1 MMTTN
6 TEAIEKLTEQISK
19 LENKLSK
26 SKGKGLRERLDGAN
40 VESFFPS
47 LLSPIGKAGQ
57 GTANMIQGIA
67 DIGKKRRL
75 KKKLGQLDSLQ
86 GEMESPASEDT
97 SIVPDVG
104 ELLSGSGDGGGA
116 SFGGESLTEMM
127 QGLVIAVE
135 NMNESIMGSIESLHH
150 MLDDNLQSI
159 KYCLEDMLGE
169 IEHSGDREERNEIED
184 DLDELSDVEDD
195 REQDRQATSS
205 SKTKK
210 GGLIKRGLGK
220 IPGMSKGMKLA
231 GGMGKMLK
239 GMIPALMGI
248 LPMLLAAI
256 TPFLLPVLGII
267 LAGLGLFMYFKFL
280 PDMIDAVSNFIFD
293 GKKAMDKL
301 NKSAEEFAEQTR
313 DYNNMQAE
321 SFAKLTE
328 SEQSKVKEE
337 ESQVRQAVA
346 GQTRS
351 GANVGDRLDSVA
363 DARIGALAGMEN
375 VSMETLKRNAERA
388 DLQHNR
394 EVNNRQQVLEHNKEF
409 GAPGIMDYLKSF
421 GAAAIAPV
429 MPQVVMN
436 AGVRRSIGKVA
447 SGGAEREMMPRQ
459 AEEAIAALKQEK
471 DQAQNMMMLA
481 QVTGMESSPEGR
493 SRYNSLIE
501 QGVHKVPTS
510 VLSRAIQLA
519 DYDESGSLSGK
530 EQESLNYQIGVVS
543 TPPLAGL
550 MDRPRE
556 LDLPVQLPGSFT
568 SPENTA
574 RENQIINQTNITNID
589 ATTTVQTPLEGNNQ

>member
-6 TEAIEKLTEQISK
+6 TEAIEKLTEEISK

-26 SKGKGLRERLDGAN
+26 SKGKGLRERLDGVN

-104 ELLSGSGDGGGA
+104 ELLSGSGEGGGA

-127 QGLVIAVE
+127 QGLLIAVE
-135 NMNESIMGSIESLHH
+135 NMNESILGSIESLHN

-169 IEHSGDREERNEIED
+169 IEHSGDRAERNEIED
-184 DLDELSDVEDD
+184 DLDELSEVEED
-195 REQDRQATSS
+195 REQDRQASS
-205 SKTKK
+205 AGKTAK
-210 GGLIKRGLGK
+210 GGLVRRGLGK

-239 GMIPALMGI
+239 GMIPALIGI
-248 LPMLLAAI
+248 VPMLLAAI
-256 TPFLLPVLGII
+256 TPFLLPILGII

-280 PDMIDAVSNFIFD
+280 PDMIDSVANFIFD

-301 NKSAEEFAEQTR
+301 NKSAEEFSQQTR

-351 GANVGDRLDSVA
+351 GANAAARLDSVA
-363 DARIGALAGMEN
+363 DTRIDSLAGMDD

-388 DLQHNR
+388 DLQHR
-394 EVNNRQQVLEHNKEF
+394 RSVEGRQEVLEHNEEF
-409 GAPGIMDYLKSF
+409 GAPGFMDYVKSF

-429 MPQVVMN
+429 APMVVAN
-436 AGVRRSIGKVA
+436 EGVRRSLSKVA
-447 SGGAEREMMPRQ
+447 SGGAEMEIMPRQ
-459 AEEAIAALKQEK
+459 TEEAITALKREK
-471 DQAQNMMMLA
+471 DQSQNMLMLA

-493 SRYNSLIE
+493 ARYNSLIE

-510 VLSRAIQLA
+510 VLSRAIQLS
-519 DYDESGSLSGK
+519 DSDSSGTLSGK
-530 EQESLNYQIGVVS
+530 EQETLNYQTGVVS
-543 TPPLAGL
+543 APPLAGTG
-550 MDRPRE
+550 RPAH

-589 ATTTVQTPLEGNNQ
+589 ATTTVQSPLEGNNQ